1 MGHGKNNR
9 VELARLGKMPH
20 KMNSLKTAL
29 SILKVIAYLWIWVFI
44 GCLLVI
50 YTTPIIAVSVL
61 FVGAHWIIK
70 NIDEEF
76 WL

>member
-9 VELARLGKMPH
+9 LELAGIGKILH
-20 KMNSLKTAL
+20 KMNRLKTAS
-29 SILKVIAYLWIWVFI
+29 SILKVMAYLWVWAFI

-70 NIDEEF
+70 NIEESF
-76 WL
+76 